1 MMSRSL
7 KGLSL
12 GLLFFWAALG
22 CSSSDKKTSP
32 PVTPATSAPSFDT
45 FVAHRDARLAAPN
58 FVWIGRSNLPKF
70 TSAREAAQTSI
81 RSVASAFRLDVRD
94 ARALDSLA
102 DVEIHD
108 VAAGPIVARVKQRL
122 GGVEVFRGG
131 LNVLMSRAFEPIAA
145 TGIVASSFE
154 GADHAFVFEHGVA
167 LEKAWAEMSSQN
179 AAFSHLDAA
188 GEYERFRGPGLA
200 QPARVKKVLFPSK
213 QDGKVVTQPAYY
225 VEIMLTSGPARS
237 FVVSAV
243 DGEVLF
249 DNDLVR
255 HDAFS
260 YRVYASATTLL
271 PADGPQGNT
280 AAPHP
285 TGRPDGFKPTWGPS
299 TLVTLA
305 NYPFSKNDPWLGAGA
320 TTTEG
325 NNVVA
330 YADLAA
336 PDGFTS
342 GTDRMPTTTSPN
354 TFDRAYDTTQQPLAS
369 VDAASTHLFYVTNF
383 LHDWYYDSGFDEQS
397 GNHQLH
403 NFGRGGKENDP
414 LLAEAQDYSGRNNAN
429 ATTPADGAS
438 PRLQM
443 FVFSGSSAASLEVAA
458 PESVAGTKNVGIAGF
473 GKDSFEISGSVILAD
488 DGQGTDVRDG
498 CEPLTNDVA
507 GKIVLVHRGLC
518 SFVQKVTNVQ
528 GAGGI
533 GVLVA
538 NVASSAS
545 PDQPPYMGGTSS
557 AVTIPVLSLALADG
571 TALEAA
577 TASGLT
583 VTLKRALQTDL
594 DGALDTTVVAHEWG
608 HVLSNRLIGDGSGL
622 TTNQAG
628 GLGEGWGDFSGL
640 LVMAREDD
648 VESPAGAN
656 WAGAYPN
663 GAYATSGGGADFYF
677 GIRRVPYS
685 VDFTKDPL
693 TFKHI
698 QNGVA
703 LPAGVP
709 ISFGEDGSFNAEV
722 HSTGEV
728 WATMLWECYVA
739 LLRKHGFAEGQ
750 ARMKRYFL
758 ASLKLTPVDPTLLAA
773 RDAVLAAALAADPG
787 DFQLFWEAFA
797 RRGAGVGAEG
807 PPADSA
813 DNVGVVESTFVG
825 NDVEIDEATIADDV
839 VSCDHDGILDE
850 GETGS
855 ITLKLRNAGVGTL
868 EAPVAKITSKQ
879 VELVFPD
886 GDETKLPALKP
897 FEVTT
902 VKAKVR
908 MRKGEPTKAI
918 ELDVAVTDPTIPAE
932 RTVHKTIPTRYQTD
946 EVAEGSAVDNVDT
959 RQTAW
964 KASASKGNSFATPW
978 TRSFDGVN
986 GWWSVV
992 DVPEKGNQ
1000 TLTSPPFTIDGTTF
1014 GLAFKHRWSFRFS
1027 TRRNVDID
1035 GGVVEISVDGGTTWK
1050 DASEYGT
1057 VDYNTT
1063 LDNSDRSDN
1072 PYKGR
1077 RAYGNKSAGYPAKW
1091 VNSRMDV
1098 TLPEH
1103 PETVRIRF
1111 RTGTGTGFAGAQ
1123 GWDVDDIELSGISS
1137 TPFWAFV
1144 PHQDLCDENGP
1155 VASAGA
1161 PQSVAPK
1168 THVTLNGSGSSPS
1181 GAPLAFE
1188 WMQVTGPSVSLTGG
1202 DTATAAFDAPDTTDP
1217 VVLTFQLRANDGAL
1231 LSPASGTEVT
1241 VAIGAASGDSGDDG
1255 GCSSSPAKST
1265 KNGFGAALLALV
1277 GLVLR
1282 KRRSR

>member
-12 GLLFFWAALG
+12 GLLFAVS
-22 CSSSDKKTSP
+22 CSSSDKKAAP
-32 PVTPATSAPSFDT
+32 PVSSPTTAPSSFDT
-45 FVAHRDARLAAPN
+45 FVAHRDAHLAVPN
-58 FVWIGRSNLPKF
+58 FVWIGRANLPKF
-70 TSAREAAQTSI
+70 GSPREAAQTSL
-81 RSVASAFRLDVRD
+81 RSIAGAFRMDVRD
-94 ARALDSLA
+94 ARVLESLGEP
-102 DVEIHD
+102 EIHD
-108 VAAGPIVARVKQRL
+108 VAAGPIVARVKQRI
-122 GGVEVFRGG
+122 GGLEVFRGG
-131 LNVLMSRAFEPIAA
+131 LNVLMSRSFEPIAA
-145 TGIVASSFE
+145 TGIVASSLE
-154 GADHAFVFEHGVA
+154 GSERAFAFEHGVA
-167 LEKAWAEMSSQN
+167 LEKAWTKMSSQN
-179 AAFSHLDAA
+179 AAFAHLDTV
-188 GEYERFRGPGLA
+188 GEYERFRGPGLV

-213 QDGKVVTQPAYY
+213 QDGKVVTEPGYY

-237 FVVSAV
+237 FVVSAL
-243 DGEVLF
+243 DGRVLF
-249 DNDLVR
+249 ENDLVR

-260 YRVYASATTLL
+260 YRVYASETTLL
-271 PADGPQGNT
+271 PADGPQGNA

-285 TGRPDGFKPTWGPS
+285 TGKPDGFRPTWGPS

-305 NYPFSKNDPWLGAGA
+305 NFPFSKNDPWLPATA
-320 TTTEG
+320 TTTTG
-325 NNVVA
+325 NNVSA
-330 YADLAA
+330 YADLAS
-336 PDGFTS
+336 PDGFT
-342 GTDRMPTTTSPN
+342 GGDAMPTTTSPN
-354 TFDRAYDTTQQPLAS
+354 TFDWTYDTTKQPLAS
-369 VDAASTHLFYVTNF
+369 VNAAATHLFYVTNF
-383 LHDWYYDSGFDEQS
+383 LHDWYYDAGFDEKS
-397 GNHQLH
+397 GNHQED
-403 NFGRGGKENDP
+403 NFGRGGKGGDP

-429 ATTPADGAS
+429 AATPADGAS

-443 FVFSGSSAASLEVAA
+443 FVFSGSSDASLVVSA
-458 PESVAGTKNVGIAGF
+458 PESVAGTKSVGIAAF
-473 GKDSFEISGSVILAD
+473 GKDSFELSGTVVLAD
-488 DGQGTDVRDG
+488 DGQGTDARDA

-528 GAGGI
+528 TAGGI

-538 NVASSAS
+538 NVATSAS
-545 PDQPPYMGGTSS
+545 PDVPPFMGGTSS
-557 AVTIPVLSLALADG
+557 DVSIPLLSLALADG

-577 TASGLT
+577 AASGLT
-583 VTLKRALQTDL
+583 VTMKRALQTDL
-594 DGALDTTVVAHEWG
+594 DGALDTTIVAHEWG
-608 HVLSNRLIGDGSGL
+608 HVISNRLIGDGSGL

-640 LVMAREDD
+640 LVMTRADD
-648 VESPAGAN
+648 VESAAGAN

-703 LPAGVP
+703 LPSGVP

-739 LLRKHGFAEGQ
+739 LLRKHGFDEAQ
-750 ARMKRYFL
+750 ARMKRYFV

-773 RDAVLAAALAADPG
+773 RDAVLAAAYAADPA

-807 PPADSA
+807 PPADST

-825 NDVEIDEATIADDV
+825 NDIEIDEATITDDV

-855 ITLKLRNAGVGTL
+855 VTLKIRNAGVGTI

-879 VELVFPD
+879 VELLLPD
-886 GDETKLPALKP
+886 GVETKLPPLAP
-897 FEVTT
+897 FEVATI
-902 VKAKVR
+902 KAKVR
-908 MRKGEPTKAI
+908 IEKGDPAKPI
-918 ELDVAVTDPTIPAE
+918 ELDVEVSDPSIPVE
-932 RTVHKTIPTRYQTD
+932 RVARKAIPTRYQTD
-946 EVAEGSAVDNVDT
+946 EVEGGAAIDNVDT

-964 KASASKGNSFATPW
+964 KPSTPKANSFATPW
-978 TRSFDGVN
+978 TRTFEGAN

-1000 TLTSPPFTIDGTTF
+1000 TLTSPPFTIEGTTL
-1014 GLAFKHRWSFRFS
+1014 GLSFKHRWSFRFS

-1035 GGVVEISVDGGTTWK
+1035 GGVVELSVDGGTTWK
-1050 DASEYGT
+1050 DASEYGA

-1077 RAYGNKSAGYPAKW
+1077 RAYGNKSAGYPDAW
-1091 VNSRMDV
+1091 VSSHIDV
-1098 TLPEH
+1098 TFPEP

-1111 RTGTGTGFAGAQ
+1111 RTGTGTGFSGAQ
-1123 GWDVDDIELSGISS
+1123 GWDVDDIALTGATS

-1144 PHQDLCDENGP
+1144 THQDVCDENGP
-1155 VASAGA
+1155 VASAGN

-1168 THVTLNGSGSSPS
+1168 AHVTLQGSASSPTD
-1181 GAPLAFE
+1181 APLSFE
-1188 WMQVTGPSVSLTGG
+1188 WTQLSGPSVSLAGG
-1202 DTATAAFDAPDTTDP
+1202 DTATPAFDAPDTTEP

-1231 LSPASGTEVT
+1231 LSPASSTEVT
-1241 VAIGAASGDSGDDG
+1241 VAIAPPGGSDDDG
-1255 GCSSSPAKST
+1255 GCSSSPSKST
-1265 KNGFGAALLALV
+1265 KGGFGAMMLGLAAIA
-1277 GLVLR
+1277 LR
-1282 KRRSR
+1282 KRRR